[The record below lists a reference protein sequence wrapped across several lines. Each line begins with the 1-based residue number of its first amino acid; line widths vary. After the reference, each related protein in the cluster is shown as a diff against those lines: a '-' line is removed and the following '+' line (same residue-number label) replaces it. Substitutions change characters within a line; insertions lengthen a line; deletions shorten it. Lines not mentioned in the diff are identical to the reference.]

1 MSIRRSIELH
11 ILSKKGKDNLMMR
24 SMKLTKSGTVGKRS
38 RRLMA
43 NRVEHVLGTTTV
55 KVG

>member
-1 MSIRRSIELH
+1 
-11 ILSKKGKDNLMMR
+11 MMR

-55 KVG
+55 KVGQVIISFWRC